1 MKNIFLIIIALM
13 FIFFSCQKEKRTII
27 PELCGTWKLDSLTA
41 ENISHSQGSGYQNV
55 RRKLTASE
63 IIYLELKEN
72 GDYKI
77 TRNNIIEEKGFI
89 KWEEVIEMRES
100 KVKSDY
106 ESSSTATVYYYT
118 SSNKALFKKNIL
130 KKGTFIK
137 SSMAR
142 FGIVDILYNQ
152 KLYISK
158 GISFSPIETNTTNT
172 FKIYYG
178 VRLS

>member
-1 MKNIFLIIIALM
+1 MKNIFLLIATTL
-13 FIFFSCQKEKRTII
+13 ILFSCNKEKRTII

-41 ENISHSQGSGYQNV
+41 DNVSHSLGSGYQNV
-55 RRKLTASE
+55 RRKLTEPE

-77 TRNNIIEEKGFI
+77 TRNNIVEEKGFI
-89 KWEEVIEMRES
+89 KWKEVIEMRES

-106 ESSSTATVYYYT
+106 ESSSNATVYYYT
-118 SSNKALFKKNIL
+118 TSNEALFKKNIF
-130 KKGTFIK
+130 KKGTFIE

-142 FGIVDILYNQ
+142 FGIIDILYNQ

-158 GISFSPIETNTTNT
+158 GISFSPIENNNIKTYKT
-172 FKIYYG
+172 FYG